1 MAGGLF
7 FSQKICEGLM
17 IMSALIKK
25 IIANCNAATAI
36 EYSLMAAGIAMA
48 IVVMAFLLG
57 DRIENT
63 FQVVDDEIATQIP
76 NP

>member
-7 FSQKICEGLM
+7 LLIKIRERLN
-17 IMSALIKK
+17 IMAALFKK
-25 IIANCNAATAI
+25 IITNCKAATAI

-48 IVVMAFLLG
+48 IVIMAFLLG
-57 DRIENT
+57 DRVENT